1 MFCPLFC
8 LTPEYTFGMIRVIV
22 RLVIIS
28 LLASFAAACSRI
40 EGEAPAVSFDREF
53 KALGN
58 SPSLKMTVADSGTG
72 LGHVAIHLKQKDQD
86 VVLAD
91 ETFDKATAPKT
102 KTYDVGKLMID
113 KYKIQDGPAT
123 LTVVATDHALRHF
136 LKGNQSQATK
146 DFQFSVTPPQ
156 LEVLSGQHYIN
167 QGGSEFVVYRVS
179 STAESSGVQVGKRF
193 FPGYPA
199 PGSQN
204 GDKKLYFALF
214 ALEYDE
220 PADSDM
226 KVIARDAAGNE
237 VSAGFWHKVFPKKF
251 RSRDIPLEDSFIQ
264 KVVPEIT
271 SHTPE
276 IRNEG
281 DPVQVFVKINS
292 ELRRRNHEAIAK
304 FASQSGGMF
313 LWNGPFIQLSNSK
326 VEAFFADRRT
336 YVYKGKAVDQQDH
349 VGFDLSVVQ
358 HNPIQA
364 GNDGKIVYADYF
376 GIYGN
381 AVIIDHGTGLISIY
395 GHMSSIDVKPGQMV
409 KKKDILGKSGDT
421 GLAGGDHL
429 HFGMFLQGVPVNPT
443 EWWDEK
449 WIKDHIL
456 DRLKEAGIS

>member
-1 MFCPLFC
+1 
-8 LTPEYTFGMIRVIV
+8 MIRVTL
-22 RLVIIS
+22 RLVLFIFVATSFIS
-28 LLASFAAACSRI
+28 CSRT
-40 EGEAPAVSFDREF
+40 EGDAPVVSFSREF

-58 SPSLKMTVADSGTG
+58 SPALSLTVADAGTG
-72 LGHVAIHLKQKDQD
+72 LSHVSIHLKQKDQD
-86 VVLAD
+86 VALSD
-91 ETFDKATAPKT
+91 EAFDKAAAPKT
-102 KTYDVGKLMID
+102 KTYDVGKLMVE

-123 LTVVATDHALRHF
+123 LTVVATDHALRNY
-136 LKGNQSQATK
+136 LKGNQAQTTK

-167 QGGSEFVVYRVS
+167 QGGSECVLYRVS
-179 STAESSGVQVGKRF
+179 SNVEVSGVQVGKHF

-199 PGSQN
+199 PVSQS
-204 GDKKLYFALF
+204 GDKKLHFALF
-214 ALEYDE
+214 ALQYDE
-220 PADSDM
+220 PQDTDM
-226 KVIARDAAGNE
+226 KVIARDSAGNE
-237 VSAGFWHKVFPKKF
+237 VTAQFWHKVFPKKF
-251 RSRDIPLEDSFIQ
+251 RSRDIPLEDAFIQ

-271 SHTPE
+271 SHTPD

-292 ELRRRNHEAIAK
+292 ELRRRNHEAITK
-304 FASQSGGMF
+304 FAAQSGGAF
-313 LWNGPFIQLSNSK
+313 LWNGPFLQLSNSK

-364 GNDGKIVYADYF
+364 GNDGKVVYAAYF

-381 AVIIDHGTGLISIY
+381 AVIVDHGTGLISIY

-429 HFGMFLQGVPVNPT
+429 HFGLFLHGVPVNPT

-449 WIKDHIL
+449 WIKDHVL
-456 DRLKEAGIS
+456 DRFKEAGVS

>member
-1 MFCPLFC
+1 
-8 LTPEYTFGMIRVIV
+8 V
-22 RLVIIS
+22 
-28 LLASFAAACSRI
+28 
-40 EGEAPAVSFDREF
+40 
-53 KALGN
+53 
-58 SPSLKMTVADSGTG
+58 
-72 LGHVAIHLKQKDQD
+72 
-86 VVLAD
+86 
-91 ETFDKATAPKT
+91 
-102 KTYDVGKLMID
+102 
-113 KYKIQDGPAT
+113 
-123 LTVVATDHALRHF
+123 
-136 LKGNQSQATK
+136 
-146 DFQFSVTPPQ
+146 
-156 LEVLSGQHYIN
+156 
-167 QGGSEFVVYRVS
+167 
-179 STAESSGVQVGKRF
+179 SGVQVGKRF

-199 PGSQN
+199 PGSQG
-204 GDKKLYFALF
+204 GDRKLYFALF
-214 ALEYDE
+214 ALQYDE
-220 PADSDM
+220 PQDTDM

-271 SHTPE
+271 SHTPD

-304 FASQSGGMF
+304 FAAQSGGMF

-364 GNDGKIVYADYF
+364 GNDGKVVYADYF

-381 AVIIDHGTGLISIY
+381 AVIIDHGAGLISIY

-429 HFGMFLQGVPVNPT
+429 HFGMFLHGVPINPT

-449 WIKDHIL
+449 WIKDHVM
-456 DRLKEAGIS
+456 DRFKEAGIS

>member
-1 MFCPLFC
+1 ML
-8 LTPEYTFGMIRVIV
+8 V
-22 RLVIIS
+22 RLA
-28 LLASFAAACSRI
+28 LLVPVTILLVACSRT
-40 EGEAPAVSFDREF
+40 EGTPPSVSFDRDF
-53 KALGN
+53 KALGSAPALTLN
-58 SPSLKMTVADSGTG
+58 VGDEGMG
-72 LGHVAIHLKQKDQD
+72 LAQVTIRLKQKDQD
-86 VVLAD
+86 VVLLD
-91 ETFDKATAPKT
+91 ESFDKASAPKT
-102 KTYDVGKLMID
+102 KTYEIGKLMAA
-113 KYKIQDGPAT
+113 KFKIQDGPAS
-123 LTVVATDHALRHF
+123 LSVVARDHALRNY
-136 LKGNQSQATK
+136 LKGNQTQIAK
-146 DFQFSVTPPQ
+146 DFQFSITPPQ
-156 LEVLSGQHYIN
+156 LEVLTGQHYIN
-167 QGGSEFVVYRVS
+167 QGGSECVVYRVS
-179 STAESSGVQVGKRF
+179 ANVEVSGVQVGKRF

-199 PGSQN
+199 PGAQN

-214 ALEYDE
+214 ALQYDE
-220 PADSDM
+220 PQDTDM
-226 KVIARDAAGNE
+226 KVIARDGAGNE

-251 RSRDIPLEDSFIQ
+251 RSRDIPLDDAFIQ

-271 SHTPE
+271 SHTPD

-304 FASQSGGMF
+304 FATQSGGTF
-313 LWNGPFIQLSNSK
+313 LWNGPFLQLSNSK

-336 YVYKGKAVDQQDH
+336 YVYKGKAVDRQDH

-364 GNDGKIVYADYF
+364 GNDGKVVYADYF

-381 AVIIDHGTGLISIY
+381 AVILDHGAGLLSIY

-429 HFGMFLQGVPVNPT
+429 HFGLFLHGVPVNAT

-449 WIKDHIL
+449 WIKDHVL
-456 DRLKEAGIS
+456 DRFKEAGAIG

>member
-1 MFCPLFC
+1 MTRF
-8 LTPEYTFGMIRVIV
+8 IV
-22 RLVIIS
+22 RLGFYILGITV
-28 LLASFAAACSRI
+28 LAGCSRI
-40 EGEAPAVSFDREF
+40 EGDAPTVSFDRDF
-53 KALGN
+53 KALG
-58 SPSLKMTVADSGTG
+58 SAPALTLTVGDSGTG
-72 LGHVAIHLKQKDQD
+72 LSHVTIHLKQKDQD
-86 VVLAD
+86 VVLLD
-91 ETFDKATAPKT
+91 ESFEKAAAPKT
-102 KTYDVGKLMID
+102 KTYEVGQLMAA
-113 KYKIQDGPAT
+113 KSKIQDGPAT
-123 LTVVATDHALRHF
+123 LTVAATDHALRNY
-136 LKGNQSQATK
+136 LKGNQTQLAK

-167 QGGSEFVVYRVS
+167 QGGSECVVYRVS
-179 STAESSGVQVGKRF
+179 ANVEVSGVQVGKRF

-199 PGSQN
+199 PVAQS

-214 ALEYDE
+214 ALQYDE
-220 PADSDM
+220 PADTDM
-226 KVIARDAAGNE
+226 KVIARDAVGNE

-251 RSRDIPLEDSFIQ
+251 RSRDITLDDAFIQ

-271 SHTPE
+271 SHTPG
-276 IRNEG
+276 IKNEG

-292 ELRRRNHEAIAK
+292 ELRRQNHQAIAK
-304 FASQSGGMF
+304 FAAQSGGTF
-313 LWNGPFIQLSNSK
+313 LWNGPFLQLSNSK
-326 VEAFFADRRT
+326 VEAYFADRRT

-364 GNDGKIVYADYF
+364 GNDGKVVYADYF

-381 AVIIDHGTGLISIY
+381 AVIIDHGAGLVSIY

-429 HFGMFLQGVPVNPT
+429 HFGLFLQGVPVNAT

-449 WIKDHIL
+449 WIKDHVL
-456 DRLKEAGIS
+456 DRLREAGAI

>member
-1 MFCPLFC
+1 
-8 LTPEYTFGMIRVIV
+8 
-22 RLVIIS
+22 
-28 LLASFAAACSRI
+28 
-40 EGEAPAVSFDREF
+40 
-53 KALGN
+53 
-58 SPSLKMTVADSGTG
+58 
-72 LGHVAIHLKQKDQD
+72 
-86 VVLAD
+86 
-91 ETFDKATAPKT
+91 
-102 KTYDVGKLMID
+102 
-113 KYKIQDGPAT
+113 
-123 LTVVATDHALRHF
+123 
-136 LKGNQSQATK
+136 
-146 DFQFSVTPPQ
+146 
-156 LEVLSGQHYIN
+156 LEVISGQHYIN

-179 STAESSGVQVGKRF
+179 SNVESSGVQVGKHF

-199 PGSQN
+199 PGSQS
-204 GDKKLYFALF
+204 GDRKLYFALF
-214 ALEYDE
+214 ALQYDE
-220 PADSDM
+220 PVDTDM

-271 SHTPE
+271 SHTPD
-276 IRNEG
+276 IKNEG
-281 DPVQVFVKINS
+281 DPVVVFVKINS

-304 FASQSGGMF
+304 FAAQSGGTF
-313 LWNGPFIQLSNSK
+313 LWNGPFVQLSNSK

-364 GNDGKIVYADYF
+364 GNDGKVVYADYF

-395 GHMSSIDVKPGQMV
+395 GHMSSIDVKTGQMV

-429 HFGMFLQGVPVNPT
+429 HFGMFLHGVPVNPT

-456 DRLKEAGIS
+456 DRLKEAGVS

>member
-1 MFCPLFC
+1 
-8 LTPEYTFGMIRVIV
+8 MIRVIV
-22 RLVIIS
+22 RLVLF
-28 LLASFAAACSRI
+28 LLLTTFAVACSRT
-40 EGEAPAVSFDREF
+40 EGEAPAVSFDRDF

-58 SPSLKMTVADSGTG
+58 SPSLKLTVADSGTG
-72 LGHVAIHLKQKDQD
+72 LSHVTIHLKQKDQD

-91 ETFDKATAPKT
+91 ETFEKASAPKT
-102 KTYDVGKLMID
+102 KTYDVGKLMVD
-113 KYKIQDGPAT
+113 KTKIQDGAAT
-123 LTVVATDHALRHF
+123 LTVVATDQALRNY
-136 LKGNQSQATK
+136 LKGNQTQIAK

-167 QGGSEFVVYRVS
+167 QGGSECVLYRVS
-179 STAESSGVQVGKRF
+179 SNVEVSGVQVGKRF
-193 FPGYPA
+193 FPGYPV
-199 PGSQN
+199 PGSQS

-214 ALEYDE
+214 ALQYDE
-220 PADSDM
+220 PVDADM

-271 SHTPE
+271 SHTPD
-276 IRNEG
+276 IKNEG
-281 DPVQVFVKINS
+281 DPVGVFVKINS

-304 FASQSGGMF
+304 FAAQSGGTF
-313 LWNGPFIQLSNSK
+313 LWNGPFLQLSNSK

-364 GNDGKIVYADYF
+364 GNDGKVVYADYF

-381 AVIIDHGTGLISIY
+381 AVIVDHGTGLISIY

-429 HFGMFLQGVPVNPT
+429 HFGLFLHGVPVNPT

-449 WIKDHIL
+449 WIKDHVL
-456 DRLKEAGIS
+456 DRFKDAGVS